1 MKKSITLLIIIFAT
15 LLFSCKKDTQP
26 SFEIISL
33 LQNKWTLISE
43 AWIYPA
49 NSTYNVS
56 YTGISTDYYL
66 FNTRD
71 TLLINQAGDPV
82 IVNNPKSLA
91 IKYSVNTNNSV
102 SLYDQLS
109 NSTVVL
115 TIQKISNDSLILTN
129 DITATFT
136 NNGGNTQTTYNGTRT
151 VILKK

>member
-1 MKKSITLLIIIFAT
+1 MKKSLTLLKIILAT

-43 AWIYPA
+43 AWLYPA
-49 NSTYNVS
+49 NSTINATYS
-56 YTGISTDYYL
+56 GISTDYYL

-71 TLLINQAGDPV
+71 TVLINQAGDPV

-91 IKYSVNTNNSV
+91 IKYSVNTNNSILMYGQ
-102 SLYDQLS
+102 SS
-109 NSTVVL
+109 NSTVLL
-115 TIQKISNDSLILTN
+115 TIQKISNDTLILTN

-151 VILKK
+151 VVLKK